1 MNYTSEMKQTIR
13 AIRTIIQTE
22 FDERME
28 AALFSYMFD
37 KGLDF
42 LKTLTDGRIE
52 NEIKEDQGIFSH
64 DFLIAMIKTARKLA
78 TEFTSTELLTYVRM
92 ELWMAPNIQEID
104 AHRMDNGN
112 YEIEDN
118 VNFDPDENG
127 VAILHVVIEEA
138 EQI

>member
-1 MNYTSEMKQTIR
+1 MNYTSEMKQKVK
-13 AIRTIIQTE
+13 AIRIIIQTE
-22 FDERME
+22 FDKRME

-52 NEIKEDQGIFSH
+52 NEIKEDQGIFSR
-64 DFLIAMIKTARKLA
+64 DFLVAMIKTARKLA

-127 VAILHVVIEEA
+127 VAVLYVVAEEIE
-138 EQI
+138 